1 MDPNSPKGVMVS
13 YKAMTETVF
22 GLIEITKTTSEDRYL
37 SYLPISHGMER
48 WVGQCVPYV
57 SGMQVFYAEALTTFV
72 ADLNRC
78 RPTLFVSVPRLW
90 TKVGEAIS
98 YAAKPEAAIR
108 NSTSYAISSKLSVPT
123 GRLQERAASE
133 VGEATQDPSH

>member
-1 MDPNSPKGVMVS
+1 MVS
-13 YKAMTETVF
+13 YEAMTETVF
-22 GLIEITKTTSEDRYL
+22 GLIELTKTSSADRYL

-57 SGMQVFYAEALTTFV
+57 SGMQIFYAEALTTFV

-108 NSTSYAISSKLSVPT
+108 NSTFLRAIFSKTFSSSRVSSRRCRLRSWRSYSRSLS
-123 GRLQERAASE
+123 LASL
-133 VGEATQDPSH
+133 